1 MESRMRLIGAFISF
15 LLRGIPLATTDPAKD
30 PDMDNLLK
38 LFVGGAVVG
47 ILVMAVAEIGG
58 IK

>member
-1 MESRMRLIGAFISF
+1 MKLIGSFISF

-30 PDMDNLLK
+30 PDMDNILK
-38 LFVGGAVVG
+38 LVVGGVFVA
-47 ILVMAVAEIGG
+47 ILVIAIAEIGG

>member
-1 MESRMRLIGAFISF
+1 MKLIGAFISF

-38 LFVGGAVVG
+38 LFVGGAVVA
-47 ILVMAVAEIGG
+47 ILVIAIAEIGG

>member
-1 MESRMRLIGAFISF
+1 MRLLGKFISF
-15 LLRGIPLATTDPAKD
+15 VLRGVPLATTDPAKD

-47 ILVMAVAEIGG
+47 ILVIAIAEIGG

>member
-1 MESRMRLIGAFISF
+1 MRMIGTFISF
-15 LLRGIPLATTDPAKD
+15 MLRGIPLATVDPAKD

-38 LFVGGAVVG
+38 LLVGGVFVA
-47 ILVMAVAEIGG
+47 ILVMAIAEIGG

>member
-1 MESRMRLIGAFISF
+1 MKLIGAFISF

-38 LFVGGAVVG
+38 LFVGRAVVG
-47 ILVMAVAEIGG
+47 ILVMAIAEIGG

>member
-1 MESRMRLIGAFISF
+1 MRMIGAFISF
-15 LLRGIPLATTDPAKD
+15 MLRGIPLATTDPAKD
-30 PDMDNLLK
+30 PDMDNILK

-47 ILVMAVAEIGG
+47 ILVIAIAEIGG